1 MVCIIVATKRPFSH
15 KSVRARPFKR
25 YRTAEPNPLVAKP
38 NTYPDAKHTSEI
50 TVVDDESQ
58 PLEEPNSS
66 RKEISESVST
76 LQMAYYLFLDR
87 QVCKSPLLTFS
98 TKILFCDIAKLN
110 TCIRHNPMRAYL
122 PKFSRASLVRLNTY
136 IKNWLKTS

>member
-1 MVCIIVATKRPFSH
+1 MVCIIVATKRPFPH
-15 KSVRARPFKR
+15 KGVRARPFKR

-38 NTYPDAKHTSEI
+38 NTYPDTKHTSEI
-50 TVVDDESQ
+50 TVDDESR

-87 QVCKSPLLTFS
+87 QVCKVHCQGSHWDWKTWKSGKAFS
-98 TKILFCDIAKLN
+98 SQGK
-110 TCIRHNPMRAYL
+110 
-122 PKFSRASLVRLNTY
+122 VREF
-136 IKNWLKTS
+136 